1 MSHASPRSAPAQDTA
16 LSGFS
21 LGSGLGILIAALVT
35 GGLISLYTEVIG
47 WPFLAIFALASV
59 VVATFVNPRGLFIT
73 VVSIPALFTFFLLL
87 TGTLNAYFALPEGQT
102 SLGRTSVLVILYPLV
117 QFFPVLAMV
126 TLGALLIAFVR
137 YQLLK
142 RLNDDI
148 RRHELRQRRRTNEA
162 NRRSVREASRS
173 RHLPERT
180 AERTIERTAEQ
191 PRVQAPERTTQRP
204 AQPAGKQKP
213 RQRFAQS
220 TSIPASQRRE
230 RGRRSRNR
238 NGNKVTV
245 DELLA
250 RRRRERDASKGTS
263 TSNVR
268 RRLSDDLYGD

>member
-1 MSHASPRSAPAQDTA
+1 M
-16 LSGFS
+16 SGFS

-35 GGLISLYTEVIG
+35 GGLISLYTQMIG

-59 VVATFVNPRGLFIT
+59 IVATFVSPRGLFIT
-73 VVSIPALFTFFLLL
+73 VVSIPLLFTFFLLL
-87 TGTLNAYFALPEGQT
+87 TGTLNAYFSLPEGQT

-126 TLGALLIAFVR
+126 TLGALLITVVR

-238 NGNKVTV
+238 NRNGNKVTV

>member
-1 MSHASPRSAPAQDTA
+1 MSHASPRSAPAQDTT

-35 GGLISLYTEVIG
+35 GGLISLYTEFIG

-73 VVSIPALFTFFLLL
+73 VVSIPVLFTFFLLF
-87 TGTLNAYFALPEGQT
+87 TGTLNAYFSLPEGQT

-173 RHLPERT
+173 RQLPERT
-180 AERTIERTAEQ
+180 
-191 PRVQAPERTTQRP
+191 TTP
-204 AQPAGKQKP
+204 TP
-213 RQRFAQS
+213 RQRLAEK
-220 TSIPASQRRE
+220 TPAPTTRR
-230 RGRRSRNR
+230 RARNRSRNNDNR
-238 NGNKVTV
+238 VTV

-250 RRRRERDASKGTS
+250 RRERDASKSSS
-263 TSNVR
+263 TSAANKVR

>member
-1 MSHASPRSAPAQDTA
+1 M
-16 LSGFS
+16 SGFS

-35 GGLISLYTEVIG
+35 GGLISLYTQMIG

-59 VVATFVNPRGLFIT
+59 IVATFVSPRGLFIT
-73 VVSIPALFTFFLLL
+73 VVSIPLLFTFFLLL
-87 TGTLNAYFALPEGQT
+87 TGTLNAYFSLPEGQT

-126 TLGALLIAFVR
+126 TLGALLITVVR

>member
-1 MSHASPRSAPAQDTA
+1 MSHASPRSAPAQDTT

-162 NRRSVREASRS
+162 NRRSIREASRS
-173 RHLPERT
+173 RQLPK
-180 AERTIERTAEQ
+180 
-191 PRVQAPERTTQRP
+191 RTTDRDTGRTTTP
-204 AQPAGKQKP
+204 TP
-213 RQRFAQS
+213 RQRLAEKN
-220 TSIPASQRRE
+220 PAPTTRR
-230 RGRRSRNR
+230 RARSRSRNNDNR
-238 NGNKVTV
+238 VTV

-250 RRRRERDASKGTS
+250 RRERDASKSSS
-263 TSNVR
+263 TSAANRVR

>member
-1 MSHASPRSAPAQDTA
+1 MSHASPRSAPAQDTT

-73 VVSIPALFTFFLLL
+73 VVSIPVLFTFFLLF
-87 TGTLNAYFALPEGQT
+87 TGTLNAYFSLPEGQT

-173 RHLPERT
+173 RPLPERT
-180 AERTIERTAEQ
+180 
-191 PRVQAPERTTQRP
+191 TTP
-204 AQPAGKQKP
+204 TP
-213 RQRFAQS
+213 RQRLAEK
-220 TSIPASQRRE
+220 TPAPTTRR
-230 RGRRSRNR
+230 RARSRSRNNDNR
-238 NGNKVTV
+238 VTV

-250 RRRRERDASKGTS
+250 RRERDASKS
-263 TSNVR
+263 SAPSAANKVR